1 MTGRATFAQSF
12 MFEHDAFRLRSMA
25 TRALFIQ
32 TRHCESARGL
42 HHVLAVRV
50 VALHAVHLPFTH
62 RMMLGKIELS
72 MNFEMTR
79 ETRLRIVAGIHNE
92 FFTLATDGDVFTS
105 GTGARFASRT
115 AGHLRSFNVQPR
127 VRTGCEDACVLG
139 MAVGARGVP
148 DKCGTGNVRRWRDIS
163 FDR

>member
-1 MTGRATFAQSF
+1 MTGRAAFAQSF
-12 MFEHDAFRLRSMA
+12 MLEHDTLRLRTMA

-42 HHVLAVRV
+42 HHVAAVRV

-62 RMMLGKIELS
+62 RMMLRKIELS

-79 ETRLRIVAGIHNE
+79 ETRLRIASRIHNE
-92 FFTLATDGDVFTS
+92 FFTLATDCDVFTS
-105 GTGARFASRT
+105 GTVTRFASRT
-115 AGHLRSFNVQPR
+115 AGHLRSVNVQPR
-127 VRTGCEDACVLG
+127 VWSGGEDACVLG
-139 MAVGARGVP
+139 MAVGARGIP
-148 DKCGTGNVRRWRDIS
+148 DKRGTGNIRRWRDIS